1 MVKDLKQGIDRRV
14 FLGAGA
20 AAMAG
25 LAAPTLAQDT
35 GSTVEIEAEI
45 TEVSRRNISSFRS
58 LDWKPYFS
66 STRNGAVLVDTTSR
80 ALHFWSEDLSVYKLY
95 PTSVPLTEQL
105 TRRGRTKVVQKIVGP
120 EWRPTPSMLK
130 RNPEWPSYVGPGPD
144 NPLGSHALY
153 LSWTYYRIHGTH
165 DTRKIGRRS
174 SNGCI
179 GLYNEHIAELFALT
193 KVGTQV
199 LLI

>member
-120 EWRPTPSMLK
+120 EWRPTP
-130 RNPEWPSYVGPGPD
+130 R
-144 NPLGSHALY
+144 
-153 LSWTYYRIHGTH
+153 
-165 DTRKIGRRS
+165 
-174 SNGCI
+174 
-179 GLYNEHIAELFALT
+179 
-193 KVGTQV
+193 
-199 LLI
+199 